1 MNYPD
6 TCSEWFHGSCVGI
19 SQKKGKKMENNG
31 HEWTCLKCREKNSAP
46 FPKKV
51 KAKKS
56 LKPHPQLPRIEQTR
70 SLSVSPIVPQA
81 AQEIQAQ
88 EIQAQ
93 APQEPE
99 TLKLRFFRC
108 PMCNNPYR
116 EKSEVELHIIGTH
129 NMTIDMLKT
138 IRAFGAIKIIEKN

>member
-1 MNYPD
+1 
-6 TCSEWFHGSCVGI
+6 
-19 SQKKGKKMENNG
+19 MENSG

-56 LKPHPQLPRIEQTR
+56 LKPHTQLPRIEQTG
-70 SLSVSPIVPQA
+70 SLSVLPVLPQA
-81 AQEIQAQ
+81 ARESQAQ
-88 EIQAQ
+88 V
-93 APQEPE
+93 PQEPE

-116 EKSEVELHIIGTH
+116 EKSEVKLHIIGNH

-138 IRAFGAIKIIEKN
+138 MVTCGAIKIIEETFQ